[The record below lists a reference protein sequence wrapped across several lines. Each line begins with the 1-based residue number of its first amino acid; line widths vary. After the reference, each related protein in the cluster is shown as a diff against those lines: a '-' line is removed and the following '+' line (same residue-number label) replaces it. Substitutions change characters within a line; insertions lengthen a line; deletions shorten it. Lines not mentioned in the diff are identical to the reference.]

1 MEKNKIIFLKEVF
14 MNKKENLISAISKL
28 LLVVGVVIGVWASLL
43 QEGFFNPA
51 HFLYYTIQSNI
62 EIGIISLICVL
73 FLLRKNVQ
81 IPQVVYTLKFIFT
94 VAITLTGLVFNFI
107 LYPASIFST
116 HPLNPL
122 STANFFTHIFVP
134 ILSLV
139 DFFAFDYKLKITKK
153 TFLLGLITPLI
164 YFIFVMFCTKVGIRF
179 NGNLFVPYFFLDYKA
194 NSWFQLGDGKI
205 GVFYWVIIQ
214 VLIVLLI
221 SSVLLF
227 FLKKRKNKNT

>member
-1 MEKNKIIFLKEVF
+1 
-14 MNKKENLISAISKL
+14 MNRKENLISSISKL
-28 LLVVGVVIGVWASLL
+28 LLIVGVVIGVWASLL
-43 QEGFFNPA
+43 QEGFFNPK

-62 EIGIISLICVL
+62 EIAIICLVSLL
-73 FLLRKNVQ
+73 FIFSKKE
-81 IPQVVYTLKFIFT
+81 IPSIVYTLKFIFT

-227 FLKKRKNKNT
+227 FMKKRKNKNF

>member
-1 MEKNKIIFLKEVF
+1 

-28 LLVVGVVIGVWASLL
+28 LLVVGVIIGVWASLL
-43 QEGFFNPA
+43 QEGFFNPK

-62 EIGIISLICVL
+62 EIAIICFVSLL
-73 FLLRKNVQ
+73 FIFSKKE
-81 IPQVVYTLKFIFT
+81 IPSIVYTLKFIFT

-139 DFFAFDYKLKITKK
+139 DFFIFDYKMKITKK
-153 TFLLGLITPLI
+153 TFFLGLITPLI

-227 FLKKRKNKNT
+227 FMKKRKNKNT

>member
-1 MEKNKIIFLKEVF
+1 
-14 MNKKENLISAISKL
+14 MNKKENLISALSKL
-28 LLVVGVVIGVWASLL
+28 LLVVGVIIGVWASLL
-43 QEGFFNPA
+43 QEGFFNPK

-62 EIGIISLICVL
+62 EIAIICLVSLL
-73 FLLRKNVQ
+73 FIFSKKE
-81 IPQVVYTLKFIFT
+81 IPSIVYTLKFIFT

-227 FLKKRKNKNT
+227 FMKKRKNKNF